1 MGPVLKLQLFF
12 GRNVSLLLKLLH
24 FLLDKTMWF
33 YFECFVEKLVQG
45 GSFALWR
52 FERFFLSWN
61 STVMGNATVLTL
73 AGDRRK
79 YVFWLFF
86 LYEGLTRSRLFFY
99 YDCSQFRRADTEG
112 FLWWAQSILWEG
124 KKCSFLFFSTPYQ
137 AWSCFFTWSWLTE
150 TATDDDDQRWWERE
164 YEGCWECFFR
174 PHRQKRIFINWSKL
188 LFFAFKFRIKI
199 SFFLVSVGL

>member
-86 LYEGLTRSRLFFY
+86 LYEGLTRSRLFFFTMIALSLEELTPRISHGELRVY
-99 YDCSQFRRADTEG
+99 YGRG
-112 FLWWAQSILWEG
+112 G
-124 KKCSFLFFSTPYQ
+124 KCSFFVFQHT
-137 AWSCFFTWSWLTE
+137 
-150 TATDDDDQRWWERE
+150 
-164 YEGCWECFFR
+164 
-174 PHRQKRIFINWSKL
+174 I
-188 LFFAFKFRIKI
+188 
-199 SFFLVSVGL
+199 